1 MVIEMYLLDTNI
13 CIYLMKHHPES
24 VAKRFE
30 SLLVGDVAISSI
42 TLAELEH
49 GVFLDP
55 AMQIVRQNALNRLL
69 DLLLVLDFD
78 KHAARAYGKLRSQK
92 IQLGRH
98 RFDVL
103 IAAHA
108 IALRIVLVTNNI
120 KDFKGIPG
128 LALENWVTGEKIGH
142 QAL

>member
-1 MVIEMYLLDTNI
+1 MVMYLLDTNI
-13 CIYLMKHHPES
+13 CIYLMQHHPEA

-30 SLLVGDVAISSI
+30 RLAVGDVAISSI

-49 GVFLDP
+49 GVEQDRALQP
-55 AMQIVRQNALNRLL
+55 ARQNALNRLIE
-69 DLLLVLDFD
+69 LLTVLDFD
-78 KHAARAYGKLRSQK
+78 RLAARAYGKLRSGK
-92 IQLGRH
+92 VHLGRH

-108 IALRIVLVTNNI
+108 IAAGAVLVTNNT

-128 LALENWVTGEKIGH
+128 LVVENWVTGEKSGH
-142 QAL
+142 A